1 MIHRYLDMAIIAVV
15 VYLYC
20 LVSARLRSSPI
31 SGALV
36 FLLLGV
42 LLGPDVLGWLSIKAT
57 SEHLKVIAE
66 LTLSL
71 ILFTDAANSNL
82 PVLRRNTRLP
92 IRLLALG
99 LPLTILL
106 GVVVGAVL
114 FPDLQLVEVAILSVV
129 LAPTDAALGQPVVAN
144 PLVPEAIREDLSVE
158 SGLNDGICVPLL
170 LALLAM
176 ATQAAPG
183 GGSLALLGQLFLQQ
197 LGLGLLVGG
206 LITLLAVWGRD
217 RCRERNW
224 ISDDWQPLQA
234 IALPLTCFAVAQE
247 IGGSGFIACF
257 AGGLVYGALTGRSK
271 AEELVA
277 AEATGD
283 ALSLVTWV
291 IFGSAVA
298 LRAINQLT
306 ASTLLYALLSLTV
319 VRMLPV
325 ALAMQGMGRD
335 LPTGLFVGWFGPRGL
350 ASVVFAVLV
359 LDADLPHGQQLVSVV
374 AFTILL
380 SILAHGLSA
389 SPLASRYGRWM
400 KEQGAR

>member
-1 MIHRYLDMAIIAVV
+1 MINGYLDLAIIAIV

-36 FLLLGV
+36 FLILGM
-42 LLGPDVLGWLSIKAT
+42 LLGPAVLGWLSIRPT
-57 SEHLKVIAE
+57 SENLKVIAE

-71 ILFTDAANSNL
+71 ILFTDAANANL
-82 PVLRRNTRLP
+82 SVLRRNTRLP

-129 LAPTDAALGQPVVAN
+129 LAPTDAALGQPVVSN
-144 PLVPEAIREDLSVE
+144 PLVPAAIREDLSVE

-176 ATQAAPG
+176 AGQAVPG
-183 GGSLALLGQLFLQQ
+183 GETLSLLGVLFVQQ
-197 LGLGLLVGG
+197 LGLGLLLGG
-206 LITLLAVWGRD
+206 TITFAAVWGRD
-217 RCRERNW
+217 RCRERSW
-224 ISDDWQPLQA
+224 ISDDWQPLLA
-234 IALPLTCFAVAQE
+234 IALPFTCFALAQE
-247 IGGSGFIACF
+247 LGGSGFIACF
-257 AGGLVYGALTGRSK
+257 TGGLLYGALTGRSK

-277 AEATGD
+277 AEATGES
-283 ALSLVTWV
+283 LSLVTWV
-291 IFGSAVA
+291 AFGSAAALVA
-298 LRAINQLT
+298 LGQLT
-306 ASTLLYALLSLTV
+306 WSTLTYAVLSLTV

-325 ALAMQGMGRD
+325 ALVMGGMGRD
-335 LPTGLFVGWFGPRGL
+335 LPTKLFVGWFGPRGL
-350 ASVVFAVLV
+350 ASIVFAVLV
-359 LDADLPHGQQLVSVV
+359 LDAALPHGRQIVSVV
-374 AFTILL
+374 TFTILL

-389 SPLASRYGRWM
+389 SPLASRYGPWM
-400 KEQGAR
+400 KAHCG